1 MATLMIEHIDVK
13 KDILNDEKYKYL
25 FTVEE
30 MNKLVLQGMPLRDAY
45 KKIGAE
51 VENKT
56 FSTDM
61 AMHHSHE
68 GSIGNLQN
76 EPIKMTMTKVIDRFD
91 FKKVNDALQRLLQ

>member
-1 MATLMIEHIDVK
+1 MIEHIDVK
-13 KDILNDEKYKYL
+13 KDILDDDKYKYL

-51 VENKT
+51 VENHT
-56 FSTDM
+56 FKTDM
-61 AMHHSHE
+61 KMHHTHE

-76 EPIKMTMTKVIDRFD
+76 EQIKDMMQKVIKRFD
-91 FKKVNDALQRLLQ
+91 FKKVNDALQKLLE

>member
-1 MATLMIEHIDVK
+1 MATLMIENIDVK
-13 KDILNDEKYKYL
+13 KEILSDEKYKYL

-51 VENKT
+51 VEN
-56 FSTDM
+56 
-61 AMHHSHE
+61 HSFTTEMKLVHTHE

-76 EPIKMTMTKVIDRFD
+76 ESIKLMMNEIVMRFD
-91 FKKVNDALQRLLQ
+91 FKKVNAALQKLLK